1 MTLYQT
7 GDLAKICNVSVRTI
21 QYYDNKGL
29 LNASS
34 NNGRRYFD
42 KNSKEKLEMILIL
55 KSFGF
60 KLKDIKLL
68 FDEKVELNVIRAL
81 INEKLVQVEEEIHE
95 LKTLEREMKQYQ
107 KYISEGSTESYTK
120 LIDTQQYI
128 KENMKHRKLPM
139 AFTSKLITLFVAQ
152 YSFVIYS
159 MYKKSWKP
167 ILFNLPPFFLITTA
181 FTYKYYKSVEYLCP
195 NCQQK
200 FIPEFITWTLARHTP
215 KTRALKCPNCYETND
230 WIAMKK

>member
-68 FDEKVELNVIRAL
+68 IDEKVELNVIRAL

-95 LKTLEREMKQYQ
+95 LKTLERDE
-107 KYISEGSTESYTK
+107 TV
-120 LIDTQQYI
+120 
-128 KENMKHRKLPM
+128 
-139 AFTSKLITLFVAQ
+139 SK
-152 YSFVIYS
+152 IY
-159 MYKKSWKP
+159 
-167 ILFNLPPFFLITTA
+167 
-181 FTYKYYKSVEYLCP
+181 
-195 NCQQK
+195 
-200 FIPEFITWTLARHTP
+200 
-215 KTRALKCPNCYETND
+215 
-230 WIAMKK
+230 

>member
-95 LKTLEREMKQYQ
+95 LKTLERDE
-107 KYISEGSTESYTK
+107 TV
-120 LIDTQQYI
+120 
-128 KENMKHRKLPM
+128 
-139 AFTSKLITLFVAQ
+139 SK
-152 YSFVIYS
+152 IY
-159 MYKKSWKP
+159 
-167 ILFNLPPFFLITTA
+167 
-181 FTYKYYKSVEYLCP
+181 
-195 NCQQK
+195 
-200 FIPEFITWTLARHTP
+200 
-215 KTRALKCPNCYETND
+215 
-230 WIAMKK
+230 